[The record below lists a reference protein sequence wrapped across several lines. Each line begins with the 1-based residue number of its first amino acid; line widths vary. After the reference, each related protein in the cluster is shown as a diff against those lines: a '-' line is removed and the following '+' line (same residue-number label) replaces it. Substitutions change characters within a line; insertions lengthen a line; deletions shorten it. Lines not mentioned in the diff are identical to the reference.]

1 MEQQIFTTNAEIAL
15 TGKSIPK
22 NEIDQVFLRFGAIY
36 FHRFNSLFPN
46 NKSVKVAKA
55 EWANALGELSKFQI
69 NQGLLRCRSIS
80 DWNPNI
86 PEFIRLATN
95 LPDVFTAINRVMKRN
110 IIDPV
115 TRDICSEISS
125 FDFNN
130 NTQSELKNKIR
141 SAYQDIYERV
151 LNEIMGKTKNWEP
164 PVQITHKIPKEAVKK
179 TKELGRSYIKQARE
193 NLSKSTEE
201 KSKPV
206 TIKSLPE
213 YDEEKVLKDL
223 ESHYQDVML

>member
-1 MEQQIFTTNAEIAL
+1 M
-15 TGKSIPK
+15 TGKSIPE
-22 NEIDQVFLRFGAIY
+22 NEIDQIFLRFGAIY
-36 FHRFNSLFPN
+36 GHRFTSLFPN
-46 NKSVKVAKA
+46 QKAVKVAKA
-55 EWANALGELSKFQI
+55 EWANALGELSGFQI

-86 PEFIRLATN
+86 PEFVRLATN
-95 LPDVFTAINRVMKRN
+95 LPDVFTAINRAMKRN

-130 NTQSELKNKIR
+130 NTRGELKNKIR

-151 LNEIMGKTKNWEP
+151 LNATMGETRNWEP
-164 PVQITHKIPKEAVKK
+164 PVQIAHKRPKKAVKK
-179 TKELGRSYIKQARE
+179 TKELGERYIKRAIVG
-193 NLSKSTEE
+193 LSKSTKE

-206 TIKSLPE
+206 IIKSLPE
-213 YDEEKVLKDL
+213 YDEGKVLKEL
-223 ESHYQDVML
+223 EDNYQDVML